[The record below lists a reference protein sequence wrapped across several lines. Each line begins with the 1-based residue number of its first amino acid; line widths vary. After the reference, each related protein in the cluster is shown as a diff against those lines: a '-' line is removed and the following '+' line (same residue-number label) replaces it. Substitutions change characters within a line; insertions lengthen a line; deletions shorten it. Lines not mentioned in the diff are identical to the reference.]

1 MGNCQGDDSTDVNDI
16 QSSHRDVLIVVKDS
30 SERWTKM
37 SVNYQKIREISP
49 KFRKL
54 IDRSFRNLG
63 NKDRVVKI
71 EGIELNMLNI
81 ILNYCHGYEVEFDMS
96 LIGKVRKVASSYII
110 EDLVHDIDDIILNKL
125 NFENFCDFYK
135 SYGKLNDW
143 SLLQLCADHLKYL
156 SGDPNHVLKSD
167 QFMELRF
174 YPELQLVLQ
183 AIVCLDIDETLLWSR
198 CRDWAAA
205 QGSSSHQAFRQISQF
220 LSVTLANASNINY
233 KMNPILEDDIITP
246 STSCQDLADL
256 MTKLP

>member
-1 MGNCQGDDSTDVNDI
+1 MGNCQGHDSIKDI
-16 QSSHRDVLIVVKDS
+16 QFSNRDVLVMVKDS
-30 SERWTKM
+30 SERWTKL
-37 SVNYQKIREISP
+37 SVNYQKIRGISP

-54 IDRSFRNLG
+54 IDRSFLNIG
-63 NKDRVVKI
+63 NNKSVVKI
-71 EGIELNMLNI
+71 EGIDFSMLNI

-96 LIGKVRKVASSYII
+96 LIGKIRKVASTYVI
-110 EDLVHDIDDIILNKL
+110 EDLLHDIDDVILDKL
-125 NFENFCDFYK
+125 TYENFCDFYK
-135 SYGKLNDW
+135 SYGKLNDL
-143 SLLQLCADHLKYL
+143 SLLQSCADHLKYL